1 MHFVD
6 FKENLKNFA
15 IFSLNDIRKIE
26 VDFDLR
32 RLNEW
37 QAKGYIK
44 MIRSG
49 YYIFSDLGLNESVLF
64 LIANK
69 IYSPS
74 YISFEMAFS
83 YYGLIPE
90 AVYGITSAT
99 SQKTN
104 RFKTDLGEFIYCR
117 LKPDL
122 MFGYILV
129 RYQDHYFK
137 IAEIEKALIDYL
149 YINHHLK
156 SENDFAEIRFNSEE
170 FKLKANKKK
179 LNKYLEVFDNKSLV
193 KRVNMFLNYIKY
205 A

>member
-1 MHFVD
+1 MQFVD
-6 FKENLKNFA
+6 FKENLKRFIVFN
-15 IFSLNDIRKIE
+15 LNDIRKIE
-26 VDFDLR
+26 AGFDLR

-49 YYIFSDLGLNESVLF
+49 YYIFSDLELNESALF

-69 IYSPS
+69 IYLPS

-83 YYGLIPE
+83 HYGLIPE

-104 RFKTDLGEFIYCR
+104 RFKTDLGEFIYRR
-117 LKPDL
+117 LKPEL
-122 MFGYILV
+122 IFGYILIEH
-129 RYQDHYFK
+129 QNHYFK
-137 IAEIEKALIDYL
+137 MAEIEKALLDYF
-149 YINHHLK
+149 YINAHLK
-156 SENDFAEIRFNSEE
+156 SENDFFEMRFNPDE
-170 FKLKANKKK
+170 FKRKADKEKIY
-179 LNKYLEVFDNKSLV
+179 KYLEAFGNKSLA
-193 KRVNMFLNYIKY
+193 KRINKFLKYIAY

>member
-1 MHFVD
+1 MQFID
-6 FKENLKNFA
+6 FKENLKSFA

-26 VDFDLR
+26 AGFDLR

-44 MIRSG
+44 MIRRG
-49 YYIFSDLGLNESVLF
+49 YYIFSDLELNESALF

-74 YISFEMAFS
+74 YISFEMALS

-99 SQKTN
+99 AQKTN
-104 RFKTDLGEFIYCR
+104 RFKTGLGEFIFHQ
-117 LKPDL
+117 LKQEL
-122 MFGYILV
+122 MFGYILIE
-129 RYQDHYFK
+129 YQNHHFK
-137 IAEIEKALIDYL
+137 IAEIEKALIDYF
-149 YINHHLK
+149 YINPHLK
-156 SENDFAEIRFNSEE
+156 SENDFFEIRFSSEE
-170 FKLKANKKK
+170 FKLRANKEKF
-179 LNKYLEVFDNKSLV
+179 NKYLEVFGNKSLSQ
-193 KRVNMFLNYIKY
+193 RVNKFLKYINY

>member
-1 MHFVD
+1 MQFLD

-15 IFSLNDIRKIE
+15 VFNLSDIRKIE
-26 VDFDLR
+26 ANFDLR
-32 RLNEW
+32 RLSEW
-37 QAKGYIK
+37 RSKGYIK
-44 MIRSG
+44 MVRSG
-49 YYIFSDLGLNESVLF
+49 YYIFSDLELNESALF

-104 RFKTDLGEFIYCR
+104 RFKTDFGEFIFHR

-122 MFGYILV
+122 MYGYALV
-129 RYQDHYFK
+129 RYQNHHFK
-137 IAEIEKALIDYL
+137 IAEIEKALIDYF
-149 YINHHLK
+149 YINPCLK

-170 FKLKANKKK
+170 FKLKANKEK
-179 LNKYLEVFDNKSLV
+179 LNKYLEAFGNKSLAHRIN
-193 KRVNMFLNYIKY
+193 KFLKYIAY

>member
-1 MHFVD
+1 MD
-6 FKENLKNFA
+6 FKENLKEFA

-26 VDFDLR
+26 ADFDLR
-32 RLNEW
+32 RLSEW

-49 YYIFSDLGLNESVLF
+49 YYIFSDLELSESVLF

-83 YYGLIPE
+83 HYGLIPE

-104 RFKTDLGEFIYCR
+104 RFKTDFGEFIYCH

-122 MFGYILV
+122 MFGYTLV
-129 RYQDHYFK
+129 LCQTHHFK
-137 IAEIEKALIDYL
+137 IAEIEKALIDYF
-149 YINHHLK
+149 YINSHLK

-170 FKLKANKKK
+170 FKLKANKEK
-179 LNKYLEVFDNKSLV
+179 LNKYLEVFGSKSLSQ
-193 KRVNMFLNYIKY
+193 RVNKFLTYIKY

>member
-1 MHFVD
+1 MQFVD
-6 FKENLKNFA
+6 FKENLKEFA
-15 IFSLNDIRKIE
+15 VFSLNDIRKIE
-26 VDFDLR
+26 ADFDLR
-32 RLNEW
+32 RLSEW

-49 YYIFSDLGLNESVLF
+49 YYIFSDLELNESVLF

-104 RFKTDLGEFIYCR
+104 RFRTDLGEFIYCR

-122 MFGYILV
+122 MFGYTLIQ
-129 RYQDHYFK
+129 YQNHHFK
-137 IAEIEKALIDYL
+137 IAEIEKALIDYF
-149 YINHHLK
+149 YINSHLK
-156 SENDFAEIRFNSEE
+156 SENDFFEIRFNFEE
-170 FKLKANKKK
+170 FRLKANKEK
-179 LNKYLEVFDNKSLV
+179 LNKYLEDFDNKSLAQ
-193 KRVNMFLNYIKY
+193 RVNKFLKYIKY